1 MSIIDNWRHHC
12 KMLSKILEDF
22 PEDEMVAYIS
32 SDEYKRKMRH
42 ELETLVQ
49 IKAILIKRGMKVDD
63 HIYQSVIRRTASI
76 ETILLEIQTAN
87 LKSIT
92 LKPLSKNQ
100 LIKVENY
107 LAILPTTPYYGDRD

>member
-1 MSIIDNWRHHC
+1 MSIIDSWRHHC
-12 KMLSKILEDF
+12 KILSKILEDF

-32 SDEYKRKMRH
+32 SDEYKRKRRH

-63 HIYQSVIRRTASI
+63 HIYQSVIRRTARI

-87 LKSIT
+87 LKNS
-92 LKPLSKNQ
+92 LK
-100 LIKVENY
+100 
-107 LAILPTTPYYGDRD
+107 